1 MLVVNV
7 ACDNHST
14 DPNLRLDS
22 TYMDTYVS
30 QSLVEFFNVILLRD
44 GHRVYSELLV
54 DDKFELVK
62 SFYSE
67 IKDRLGVADVF
78 MREVHRL
85 DVDSFEDKLYSI
97 VLFYVFRYFL
107 TVYRFIE
114 DNLNWENVKYIKG
127 DAMGALNETNV
138 SIWVNEK

>member
-7 ACDNHST
+7 ACDNHNT

-22 TYMDTYVS
+22 TYMNAYVS

-44 GHRVYSELLV
+44 GHRVYSELLA

-67 IKDRLGVADVF
+67 IKDKLGVADVF

-85 DVDSFEDKLYSI
+85 DVDSFEDKLYNI

-114 DNLNWENVKYIKG
+114 DNLNWENVKHIKG